1 MLDPSSEG
9 IILVYVT
16 LEMLDETPRNRA
28 QKPSKEVSNSCDVFI
43 PTLPTPPPLS
53 WSQILMV
60 MRLLLFVFLN
70 SVFETLQFP
79 KH

>member
-9 IILVYVT
+9 IILVSVT

-43 PTLPTPPPLS
+43 PTLPTTPPLFLGPENDGLKTFAYFFFK
-53 WSQILMV
+53 I
-60 MRLLLFVFLN
+60 VF
-70 SVFETLQFP
+70 
-79 KH
+79 

>member
-43 PTLPTPPPLS
+43 PTLPTPPPI
-53 WSQILMV
+53 ILV
-60 MRLLLFVFLN
+60 TDIDGHETFVICFFKLC
-70 SVFETLQFP
+70 F
-79 KH
+79 